1 MTADSETTAGKT
13 GFARLAGVTDDAAE
27 AVAGADVVM
36 ITVPAMY
43 HDAFMDAV
51 APHLRDGQIVL
62 FNTGYW
68 ASLRQSCGSA
78 GALPDVTLAES
89 NIMPYICQPRGDAI
103 HIGRFKRHFCVAAF
117 PGERS
122 AAVYDVVRRIYA
134 QYDPATTVLDTN
146 IAAAGNPPIHVTLT
160 IPIAG
165 LYFDR
170 YMGGKFYQDTTIPAR
185 GSSRRSTPSVSG
197 SPRISGRS
205 SFEDQVSFDR
215 RSYLYEGEDLVQML
229 RSSPHADWFAT
240 AAYLEQVGS
249 EDIIYAFVPMV
260 RLGEALGIDLPVTR
274 AMVEVMG
281 VMLQRDYWAEGLDLA
296 AIGLDGLDL
305 EGVRRFVID
314 RAAVSADVAR
324 GDADRQGPD
333 ARRGR
338 RGRARR
344 RARRAR
350 GARPS
355 RRWRGQLAGRP
366 HLRARPAH
374 LRPHDRPG
382 CAEAHV
388 AAARRRRVQLAADRR
403 EPRRPRAGRAAR
415 TWCGRPCSCSST
427 STAGGST
434 CVRPALAERLA
445 QALNAGET
453 PPVRSAAARS
463 APPTWPRW
471 RTSPPACSA
480 AMCARRPARGS
491 R

>member
-1 MTADSETTAGKT
+1 MEPMPRLTVCGAGAAGLAIAGDCALKGLEVTLFELPTLAGKLAAARAAGGIEVTADSETTAGRT
-13 GFARLAGVTDDAAE
+13 GFAPLAGVTDDAAE

-68 ASLRQSCGSA
+68 ASLRQARRLA

-103 HIGRFKRHFCVAAF
+103 NIGRFKRHFCVAAF

-122 AAVYDVVRRIYA
+122 AVTYDVLRHIYT
-134 QYDPATTVLDTN
+134 QYDRAATVLDTN

-170 YMGGKFYQDTTIPAR
+170 YMGGKFYQDTTIPGAR
-185 GSSRRSTPSVSG
+185 LVTAFDAERERLAAHLGAE
-197 SPRISGRS
+197 

-249 EDIIYAFVPMV
+249 EDIIYSYVPMV

-296 AIGLDGLDL
+296 DLGLDGLDL
-305 EGVRRFVID
+305 EGVRRFV
-314 RAAVSADVAR
+314 VS
-324 GDADRQGPD
+324 
-333 ARRGR
+333 GR
-338 RGRARR
+338 R
-344 RARRAR
+344 
-350 GARPS
+350 
-355 RRWRGQLAGRP
+355 
-366 HLRARPAH
+366 
-374 LRPHDRPG
+374 
-382 CAEAHV
+382 
-388 AAARRRRVQLAADRR
+388 
-403 EPRRPRAGRAAR
+403 
-415 TWCGRPCSCSST
+415 
-427 STAGGST
+427 
-434 CVRPALAERLA
+434 
-445 QALNAGET
+445 
-453 PPVRSAAARS
+453 
-463 APPTWPRW
+463 
-471 RTSPPACSA
+471 
-480 AMCARRPARGS
+480 
-491 R
+491 